1 MSDDKCPFCGEP
13 RVRQCATYDV
23 FRCGTEGPDINGEY
37 STGRVCDMHMYQ
49 RLLKEQDADLTALRA
64 RLAEVEGAGDRVVSE
79 VKNLSVSLFGIEGSW
94 RDSKAMWWKSL
105 VNAVD
110 AYEAAKAGGGE

>member
-1 MSDDKCPFCGEP
+1 MSDEMLLNILRAP
-13 RVRQCATYDV
+13 YDDH
-23 FRCGTEGPDINGEY
+23 GDIMTMQLV
-37 STGRVCDMHMYQ
+37 SAAR
-49 RLLKEQDADLTALRA
+49 RAADEIEALRA

-110 AYEAAKAGGGE
+110 AYEAAKAAGGE